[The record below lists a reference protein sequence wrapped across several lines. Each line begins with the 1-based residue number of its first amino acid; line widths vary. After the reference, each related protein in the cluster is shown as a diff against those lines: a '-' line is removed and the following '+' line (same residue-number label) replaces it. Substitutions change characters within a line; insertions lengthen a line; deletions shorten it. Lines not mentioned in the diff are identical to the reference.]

1 VLKTAREG
9 EAFIYVSGSH
19 KNKNK
24 KLTGIEIQC
33 IERCRESEFICI
45 VHMSQKMN
53 PKRRWQRYFVGLVI
67 KERDSRERE
76 RKRKPDLVRL
86 WS

>member
-1 VLKTAREG
+1 
-9 EAFIYVSGSH
+9 
-19 KNKNK
+19 
-24 KLTGIEIQC
+24 
-33 IERCRESEFICI
+33 
-45 VHMSQKMN
+45 MN

-76 RKRKPDLVRL
+76 RKRKPDLFRL